1 MSYKI
6 TVYCNNEAIKTTKVY
21 IPSIGNTYS
30 GTYGSSSLGDYQEFV
45 VSGLTDSWSARFSV
59 TLASGGSFSY
69 WAYRVGSTS
78 APLQYSYDET
88 FTYSGGDDIYI
99 RAVGEIE
106 SLWNAW
112 QEEQLNIS
120 TYTQSVDIYNYET
133 GDYCLEPYNVHRY
146 TVVFDYSGYAHFY
159 TVGDVD
165 TIGYLSDE
173 YDWNSENSGP
183 MYEIASDDDS
193 GDGSNFDIEYYVE
206 AGVEYNIYVRS
217 YNGEDSG
224 AVTLYVTEPYDI
236 SSSSYG
242 TLSADKTES
251 VSLKACKLYRR
262 TVYFSESG
270 TVTISSSGSIDTRG
284 WISTSS
290 LWSYGEPTDYL
301 EYDDDSGSS
310 TNFSFTYDVVAGTRY
325 YIWFRAYDTGD
336 TGTTTISVTVPQAV
350 TRPSNFSWTYA
361 KVQGGTFNLTATE
374 WNNFTSRINAFR
386 EYKKL
391 SDYSFTRAYSGNNFT
406 AAMYNQARIAIQ
418 AISGYGTYIPTV
430 TKGQQI
436 TAYMMNVLVS
446 ELNSIP

>member
-1 MSYKI
+1 MSYAI
-6 TVYCNNEAIKTTKVY
+6 TVYFRDECID
-21 IPSIGNTYS
+21 NTYIYTS
-30 GTYGSSSLGDYQEFV
+30 YFTHRGYYGDDYYTT
-45 VSGLTDSWSARFSV
+45 SGLTFSV
-59 TLASGGSFSY
+59 KFTATPADNCTFTR
-69 WAYRVGSTS
+69 WVYRLGSTS
-78 APLQYSYDET
+78 GTVQYSYDNP
-88 FTYSGGDDIYI
+88 FTYNGDQDIFI
-99 RAVGEIE
+99 RAEGESE
-106 SLWNAW
+106 GGSDSRWSAW
-112 QEEQLNIS
+112 QEERLNIS
-120 TYTQSVDIYNYET
+120 TYSQSVDIYNYET
-133 GDYCLEPYNVHRY
+133 GNYQLEPYNVHRY

-165 TIGYLSDE
+165 TIGFLSDE

-183 MYEIASDDDS
+183 LYEIASDDDS
-193 GDGSNFDIEYYVE
+193 GDGTNFDIEYYVE

-262 TVYFSESG
+262 TVYFSECG

-290 LWSYGEPTDYL
+290 SWSKGEPTDYL
-301 EYDDDSGSS
+301 EYDDDSGSSS

-325 YIWFRAYDTGD
+325 YIWFRAYYAGD

-350 TRPSNFSWTYA
+350 TRPNNFSWTYS
-361 KVQGGTFNLTATE
+361 KVQGEEFNLTATE
-374 WNNFTSRINAFR
+374 WNNFTSRVNAFR
-386 EYKKL
+386 EYKGL
-391 SDYSFTRAYSGNNFT
+391 SDYSFTTAYSGNTFT